1 MAQTCKRDATKIATY
16 GVDRM
21 RRKKTPEQRQA
32 KRELFMLTDEE
43 LNPEWFNDPE
53 KVKRRDE
60 LLGII
65 EYREPVVMSDDEKY
79 QRYLDKRPGLEA
91 AVVKM
96 LLEKKLSKEIRDELK
111 MDFKVIAF
119 CRRKYNLNP
128 KIRTKRVRRT

>member
-1 MAQTCKRDATKIATY
+1 
-16 GVDRM
+16 M

-32 KRELFMLTDEE
+32 RRELFMLTDEE

-65 EYREPVVMSDDEKY
+65 EKY

>member
-1 MAQTCKRDATKIATY
+1 
-16 GVDRM
+16 M

-32 KRELFMLTDEE
+32 RRELFMLTDEE

-60 LLGII
+60 LLVII

>member
-1 MAQTCKRDATKIATY
+1 
-16 GVDRM
+16 M

-32 KRELFMLTDEE
+32 RRELFMLTDEE

-91 AVVKM
+91 TVVKM

>member
-1 MAQTCKRDATKIATY
+1 
-16 GVDRM
+16 M

-32 KRELFMLTDEE
+32 RRELFMLTDEE

-111 MDFKVIAF
+111 MDFKVIAYVRKELGEHDGRTNTND
-119 CRRKYNLNP
+119 RRVVE
-128 KIRTKRVRRT
+128 RTRNQ

>member
-1 MAQTCKRDATKIATY
+1 
-16 GVDRM
+16 M

-32 KRELFMLTDEE
+32 RRELFMLTDEE

-111 MDFKVIAF
+111 MDFKVIAKELGEHDGRTNTND
-119 CRRKYNLNP
+119 RRVVE
-128 KIRTKRVRRT
+128 RTRNQ

>member
-1 MAQTCKRDATKIATY
+1 
-16 GVDRM
+16 M
-21 RRKKTPEQRQA
+21 RRKKTPEQQLA
-32 KRELFMLTDEE
+32 WQELLVLIQDAD
-43 LNPEWFNDPE
+43 WYKDPE
-53 KVKRRDE
+53 KCKRHKT
-60 LLGII
+60 LMGII

-79 QRYLDKRPGLEA
+79 QRYLDNRPGLEA